1 MKKLDPEYYRDNALS
16 VAQKLIGCFWVREC
30 GAGRIIGRI
39 NEVEA
44 YDGAVD
50 KACHAYGNKRTPRNE
65 PLFRGGGIAHVYF
78 IYGMYNCLNVV
89 TGSEDCPEAV
99 LLRGVEVVDGL
110 ELATQNR
117 YSKNAAEVTRQQMK
131 NLSNGPGK
139 LCRALAVDRTFD
151 YESLQGDRLYI
162 CEEIGKYTRK
172 VTAIEASKRIGIDYA
187 EEAVDFLWR
196 FTG

>member
-1 MKKLDPEYYRDNALS
+1 MKKLAPAFYRHDALS
-16 VAQKLIGCFWVREC
+16 VARNLIGCFLVREC
-30 GAGRIIGRI
+30 DEGRIIGRI

-44 YDGAVD
+44 YDGVID
-50 KACHAYGNKRTPRNE
+50 KACHAYDNKRTARNE
-65 PLFRGGGIAHVYF
+65 PLFQSGGIAHVYF

-89 TGSEDCPEAV
+89 TGLEDCAEAV
-99 LLRGVEVVDGL
+99 LLRGIEIVEGL
-110 ELATQNR
+110 DLAAGNR
-117 YSKNAAEVTRQQMK
+117 YGTRAADLKKQQMK

-162 CEEIGKYTRK
+162 CEHIGRHSKD
-172 VTAIEASKRIGIDYA
+172 VHAIEASKRIGIDYA